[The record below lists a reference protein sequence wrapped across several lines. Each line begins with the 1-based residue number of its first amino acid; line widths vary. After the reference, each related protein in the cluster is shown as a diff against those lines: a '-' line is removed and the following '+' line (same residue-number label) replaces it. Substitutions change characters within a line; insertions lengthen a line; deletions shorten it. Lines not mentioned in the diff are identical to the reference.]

1 MTRRTF
7 ERPDPQEQTF
17 WLLFSLL
24 GLALAAAAWIE
35 FVN

>member
-7 ERPDPQEQTF
+7 EKPDPQEQMF

-24 GLALAAAAWIE
+24 GLGLALAGWLDYLA
-35 FVN
+35 